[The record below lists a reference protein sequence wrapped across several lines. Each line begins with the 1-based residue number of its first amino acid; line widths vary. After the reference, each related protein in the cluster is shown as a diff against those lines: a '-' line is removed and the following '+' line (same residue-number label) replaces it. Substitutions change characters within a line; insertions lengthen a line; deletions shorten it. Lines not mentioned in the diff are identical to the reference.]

1 MEPEEMP
8 NVNFSFYKEE
18 TGTPVGKSDLAR
30 IGSLTTSLPSQD
42 SLQVS
47 KLLPI
52 EGSSAD

>member
-30 IGSLTTSLPSQD
+30 IGSLTISLPSQD